1 MTQDEFNVMKTKLSQ
16 FSLRTV
22 AIAEAVLVEGLTQSE
37 AAIKYQASKQ
47 SVCGIMKRVASAIED
62 VPNDWKKVEVWLPA
76 ALAVHVLAL
85 ADEAKRLH
93 LEIKTDTMSLISHC
107 GSDIT

>member
-1 MTQDEFNVMKTKLSQ
+1 MTQDEFDAIKVKLSQ

-22 AIAEAVLVEGLTQSE
+22 DIAEAVLVEGLTQSE
-37 AAIKYQASKQ
+37 AAIKYQASRQ

-62 VPNDWKKVEVWLPA
+62 VPNSWKKVEVWLPA
-76 ALAVHVLAL
+76 ALAEHVLAL

-93 LEIKTDTMSLISHC
+93 WQAKMDAVAS
-107 GSDIT
+107 GN